1 MGCATSFSGEGIV
14 GGHAYSILDVIEI
27 SDAVLGGQKSVSDFY
42 SSQENSL
49 YSNTFDLRYIRFE
62 YVFLQLRIYSYTNV

>member
-42 SSQENSL
+42 SSQKNSL
-49 YSNTFDLRYIRFE
+49 HSNTFDFRYIRFE
-62 YVFLQLRIYSYTNV
+62 YVFVQ